1 MHTRPP
7 LAARPIASYVAL
19 GALFIVAVAYQV
31 RFLKWQFPG
40 WFGQG
45 DAAAWPFFFFV
56 QASPPTSAIVVGFLS
71 PEAKQAGLQEG
82 DVLLAVNGR
91 PLRGTA
97 VYGEEMAKAHAGDL
111 LSVTVRE
118 RDSQSRGSERPATL
132 VLKAKRQGALTVWL
146 TLFVAMP

>member
-56 QASPPTSAIVVGFLS
+56 QTGPPVPAIAVGFLP

-82 DVLLAVNGR
+82 QD
-91 PLRGTA
+91 RGL
-97 VYGEEMAKAHAGDL
+97 VAHFC
-111 LSVTVRE
+111 
-118 RDSQSRGSERPATL
+118 L
-132 VLKAKRQGALTVWL
+132 VA
-146 TLFVAMP
+146 